1 MTFGQKGEGKIGCI
15 FWVALLGIFALVAW
29 QVVPV
34 KINVSDLEEF
44 ITRQA
49 ETAGRAS
56 AARIKSSILT
66 RANDLKL
73 PVTKDNLKVDKS
85 GDRIVISCNY
95 EIPVSVFGFVY
106 NWKVSH
112 NIDRPVFVI

>member
-1 MTFGQKGEGKIGCI
+1 MNIGQKGEGKIGCI

-34 KINVSDLEEF
+34 KINVSDLDEF

-49 ETAGRAS
+49 ETAGKAS
-56 AARIKSSILT
+56 AVRIKKAILT
-66 RANDLKL
+66 RANDLGL
-73 PVTKDNLKVDKS
+73 PVTEDNLEVDKS

-95 EIPVSVFGFVY
+95 EVPVSVFGFIY
-106 NWKVSH
+106 DWKISH
-112 NIDRPVFVI
+112 HIDRPVL

>member
-1 MTFGQKGEGKIGCI
+1 MTIRQKGDGKIGCI
-15 FWVALLGIFALVAW
+15 FWVALLLIFALVAW

-34 KINVSDLEEF
+34 KINVADLDEF

-56 AARIKSSILT
+56 AERIKKAILT
-66 RANDLKL
+66 RANDLGL
-73 PVTKDNLKVDKS
+73 PVTKDNLKVEKG

-95 EIPVSVFGFVY
+95 EIPVSVFGFIY
-106 NWKVSH
+106 KWRVSH
-112 NIDRPVFVI
+112 EIDRPVFVI